1 MNWEFLDDST
11 LWVAISFILFVI
23 LTIKPI
29 LSQLSQ
35 SLDKKI
41 DDLKKNIDES
51 TELKK
56 QAEALYKKHL
66 EKQKDNELLIKRIQ
80 DETKKEIN
88 KIQNQVKKDIE
99 QLMLRK
105 INNFNLI
112 STQMENKLKN
122 ELKDIIMSKVVKYTE
137 LRIKNN
143 ISPKSNTKLIEDSI
157 KNIPKQFS

>member
-66 EKQKDNELLIKRIQ
+66 EKHRL
-80 DETKKEIN
+80 
-88 KIQNQVKKDIE
+88 
-99 QLMLRK
+99 
-105 INNFNLI
+105 
-112 STQMENKLKN
+112 
-122 ELKDIIMSKVVKYTE
+122 
-137 LRIKNN
+137 
-143 ISPKSNTKLIEDSI
+143 
-157 KNIPKQFS
+157 